1 MKRRTLPLVLGAVGL
16 VALAAVFGVSR
27 ATAATSMH
35 RTSTGTQSGS
45 AGCARLM
52 SDPAAVKAMQPL
64 HAEHV
69 KDMQAWQAQY
79 GKDPRST
86 EAQAAL
92 KTMRKEHV
100 REMRAAFKKLGI
112 TVPAGACDGS
122 MMDGATGTG
131 MMNGGTDGMMGG
143 SGAGGDV
150 HQQHHGAGSASSSG
164 VSNMMGGSAA
174 SGMMGSGT
182 F

>member
-16 VALAAVFGVSR
+16 LALAAVFGVSR

-45 AGCARLM
+45 VGFDRMM
-52 SDPAAVKAMQPL
+52 SDPSAMKAMQPL

-79 GKDPRST
+79 GTDPQST

-100 REMRAAFKKLGI
+100 REMRAAFKALGI
-112 TVPAGACDGS
+112 KVPAGVCDVS
-122 MMDGATGTG
+122 MMDGT
-131 MMNGGTDGMMGG
+131 NGAGMMGG
-143 SGAGGDV
+143 PGATGDV
-150 HQQHHGAGSASSSG
+150 HQQHHGAGSGGSSG
-164 VSNMMGGSAA
+164 VSSMMDGSATGGMMGG
-174 SGMMGSGT
+174 GT
-182 F
+182 Y

>member
-1 MKRRTLPLVLGAVGL
+1 MKRWTLPLVLGAVGL

-35 RTSTGTQSGS
+35 RTSTIAQGGS
-45 AGCARLM
+45 AGWNRLM
-52 SDPAAVKAMQPL
+52 SDPAAVKARQPL

-69 KDMQAWQAQY
+69 QDMQAWQDLY
-79 GKDPRST
+79 GSVDPKT
-86 EAQAAL
+86 AEAQAAL

-112 TVPAGACDGS
+112 KVPAGACDIS
-122 MMDGATGTG
+122 MMDGTIGTG
-131 MMNGGTDGMMGG
+131 MMGGGTDGMMGG
-143 SGAGGDV
+143 SGAAGDV
-150 HQQHHGAGSASSSG
+150 HQQHHDLGSAGSSG
-164 VSNMMGGSAA
+164 VSNMMGGATT
-174 SGMMGSGT
+174 GMMGGGT